1 MSQVRSPSIDL
12 KTPETTTK
20 PTPMDVRKSMSG
32 APLNASDG
40 KLTTRR
46 FLPLLERDNLQRIA
60 NETGQS
66 QISENG
72 SPILPKLGTQSQTHV
87 WNKGNGQVQIL
98 RVHITTVRSINA
110 SALPFDPKVPGS
122 IRKSLKDF
130 DNLMDTNEGTEE
142 VIIDNDVF
150 KDDDGEPEFST
161 DTSVDSV
168 SNQQAE
174 TLPLARKKVQSGR
187 PS

>member
-20 PTPMDVRKSMSG
+20 PTPMDVRKSLSG

-87 WNKGNGQVQIL
+87 WNEGNGQVQIL

-130 DNLMDTNEGTEE
+130 AYVGRIQPTMDLTPEL
-142 VIIDNDVF
+142 F
-150 KDDDGEPEFST
+150 KCCICPELFKCCIC
-161 DTSVDSV
+161 DP
-168 SNQQAE
+168 E
-174 TLPLARKKVQSGR
+174 IRG
-187 PS
+187 